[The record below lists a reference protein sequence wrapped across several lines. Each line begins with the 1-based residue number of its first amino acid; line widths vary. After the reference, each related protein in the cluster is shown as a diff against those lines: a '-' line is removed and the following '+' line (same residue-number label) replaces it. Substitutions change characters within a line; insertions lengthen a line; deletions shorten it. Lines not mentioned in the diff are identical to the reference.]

1 MTNILIGMVI
11 MYFICGLTTIL
22 CNTFGIDEDTKDT
35 IFGWWVILL
44 KVIID
49 FIYAY
54 FPIKFITRKK
64 MNKLL
69 DIIERNNLDYGVKPI
84 FKNVIYTAR
93 VFGNK
98 KKIGYHIRQLL
109 IVIG

>member
-11 MYFICGLTTIL
+11 MYFICGLIAFIF
-22 CNTFGIDEDTKDT
+22 NTFDFDEDIKDM
-35 IFGWWVILL
+35 IFGWWIIVIGA
-44 KVIID
+44 IIS
-49 FIYAY
+49 FIYVY

>member
-1 MTNILIGMVI
+1 MTNILIGMVT
-11 MYFICGLTTIL
+11 MYFICGLIAFI
-22 CNTFGIDEDTKDT
+22 CNTFDVDEDIKDM
-35 IFGWWVILL
+35 IFGWWIIVIGA
-44 KVIID
+44 IIS

-54 FPIKFITRKK
+54 FPIKIITRKK
-64 MNKLL
+64 MDKLL